1 MVVGGRPVLGNL
13 DFWFSNVV
21 VADDRGQ
28 MEAVSLNGWKDLPME
43 LLLRIVLGDDRTVIV
58 ASGVCTGWR
67 DAICTG
73 LARLCLSWY
82 SFIFHNNYTVSA
94 NGRLLKYVMQIY
106 NVVLRIFFS
115 RIMYEQWRRICS

>member
-13 DFWFSNVV
+13 DFWFSNLV

-73 LARLCLSWY
+73 LTRLCLSWY

-115 RIMYEQWRRICS
+115 RIMYEQ